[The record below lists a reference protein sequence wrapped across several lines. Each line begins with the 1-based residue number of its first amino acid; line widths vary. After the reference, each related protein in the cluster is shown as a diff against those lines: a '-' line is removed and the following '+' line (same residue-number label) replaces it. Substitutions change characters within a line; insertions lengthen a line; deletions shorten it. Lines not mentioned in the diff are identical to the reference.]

1 MPRSGAS
8 TGTDYPVYTWD
19 MNIVVKR
26 IYDRSG
32 HNDGT
37 RVLVDRVWPRG
48 IRKEDAEL
56 DDWNKDVAPS
66 TELRKWYGH
75 DPDKFDEFSRRYRD
89 QLATEIGQ
97 QALKNLRESVKG
109 KRLTLLTAT
118 KDIEYSQATVLARI
132 LSD

>member
-1 MPRSGAS
+1 MPRSGVS

-89 QLATEIGQ
+89 ELATEIGQ

>member
-1 MPRSGAS
+1 
-8 TGTDYPVYTWD
+8 